1 MPRGITVT
9 DGRVGR
15 EEARG
20 AEQPTVHNGGESAR
34 RRRRRREEEGGGG
47 AAQGGG
53 RMNPVDGGGEAGP
66 DGLATAGSGKAECV
80 RAVDVLT
87 VLREKVA
94 FVSGGRDKRGG
105 PILTFPARTNH
116 DRIKQE
122 DLSRLVTYLLTIP

>member
-1 MPRGITVT
+1 
-9 DGRVGR
+9 
-15 EEARG
+15 
-20 AEQPTVHNGGESAR
+20 
-34 RRRRRREEEGGGG
+34 
-47 AAQGGG
+47 
-53 RMNPVDGGGEAGP
+53 MNSVDGGGEAGQ
-66 DGLATAGSGKAECV
+66 DGLATAGKAECV

-122 DLSRLVTYLLTIP
+122 DLSRLVTYLATIPR